1 MSKKLNFVFG
11 GKEWKFQLQDK
22 AQRVEEL
29 GETFNKLTVTP
40 QTPNGEVL
48 RLELNTF
55 LYQVQRQYTYG
66 LVDEF
71 LTPTYNPLAFPYNWK
86 DERRVIGE
94 WGYLDASL
102 IDVSGPSTYIDDLE
116 IADGKTESFNIA
128 NPFVRHQDTKI
139 KTVRVTSDFVKL
151 VKLTNTLFQGRNDSS
166 FDEDSGLP
174 NASLKLFARQRLAA
188 GAVIE
193 VYPTV
198 VVRNREDGSKWLG
211 NRLQLTVEKLWE
223 WMNEIHNDRLDIDT
237 AAAQYYSAKALRTQ
251 HYRNLEANKANGSLT
266 DDIQDKVNEASRQ
279 FALGEAVE
287 EFGLKI
293 KLEGEVV
300 DVSTIPAGNY
310 SATPSGR
317 KLYFNTSLRAGR
329 FDLTLAA
336 QQHHLNVDLQR
347 EADDFVF
354 PSL

>member
-1 MSKKLNFVFG
+1 MSKKLNFVSG

-22 AQRVEEL
+22 TQRVEEL

-55 LYQVQRQYTYG
+55 TYQIQRQYTYG

-71 LTPTYNPLAFPYNWK
+71 FVPTYNPLAFPYHWK
-86 DERRVIGE
+86 DDRKVIGE

-102 IDVSGPSTYIDDLE
+102 IDVTGPSTYIDDLE
-116 IADGKTESFNIA
+116 IADGKVESFNIA
-128 NPFVRHQDTKI
+128 NPFQRHKDTKAKI
-139 KTVRVTSDFVKL
+139 VRVTSDFVRLIK
-151 VKLTNTLFQGRNDSS
+151 VTNTLFQGWNDRS

-174 NASLKLFARQRLAA
+174 NASLKMFARQRLAA

-198 VVRNREDGSKWLG
+198 AVRNREDGTKWLG
-211 NRLQLTVEKLWE
+211 NRLQLTVQKLWE
-223 WMNEIHNDRLDIDT
+223 WMDEIHNDRLDLDT
-237 AAAQYYSAKALRTQ
+237 AAAQFYAAKALRNQ
-251 HYRNLEANKANGSLT
+251 HYRNLEANLATGALT
-266 DDIQDKVNEASRQ
+266 EDIQDKVNVASRQ
-279 FALGEAVE
+279 FAMGEAVE

-293 KLEGEVV
+293 KLEGEIV
-300 DVSTIPAGNY
+300 DVSQVPAGNY
-310 SATPSGR
+310 SSTINGR
-317 KLYFNTSLRAGR
+317 KMYFNTSVRAGR
-329 FDLTLAA
+329 YDLTLTA
-336 QQHHLNVDLQR
+336 QTHNLGVDLQR